1 MNVTVDALSNI
12 ANLAGALACRLPN
25 ASEKTGS
32 SLGCLFF
39 CLISDIFRSFCLVIM
54 KYFVY
59 LQAERVLQ
67 QSVPLLHKCE

>member
-1 MNVTVDALSNI
+1 MQVAK
-12 ANLAGALACRLPN
+12 RLGEDRFF
-25 ASEKTGS
+25 SGV
-32 SLGCLFF
+32 FVF